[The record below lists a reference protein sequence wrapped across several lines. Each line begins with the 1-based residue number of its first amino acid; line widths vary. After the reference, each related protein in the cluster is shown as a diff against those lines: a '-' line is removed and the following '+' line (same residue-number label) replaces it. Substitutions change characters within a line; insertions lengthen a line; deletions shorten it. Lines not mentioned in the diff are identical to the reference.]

1 MRGSRREGRRSEG
14 HPAQGPPWV
23 KGPEGRACA
32 MARPWYGSKWLRIWG
47 GGLLLVLVAAVAVP
61 FLVPADR
68 FRPLLVRFL
77 EGYTGRRVQI
87 DALRLYLLPTV
98 RLRAVNIRLKNPEGL
113 PAGDMIVVKS
123 VDLGIALRPLFFR
136 KLVVTYI
143 AVNGVRANLLRDLA
157 GRTNYDLVPPAS
169 GLSGAV
175 TAPGDG
181 GASFLSLDRIGAVTI
196 RNAEVAFSDY
206 DQRRQQATPLFTISG
221 LNARIQNIRPD
232 TPDWTKSLELTSDL
246 RGIKFSTTTLAK
258 PVQIQKGKFTIAGG
272 TGRGTIAATLE
283 GMHADGMVTVARFD
297 PVSITF
303 TVTIPQLDLDS
314 LNKLIVGSSA
324 DGRDVQAAP
333 PQRRLLAR
341 GDVKIGKILF
351 APLAADSVDGRL
363 SVYTNTVQLDSYTLS
378 CYGGTVQGVAALD
391 YTASGLPAV
400 ATVKARGINLTE
412 IMRTAAPGA
421 RKITGTLE
429 ADLHL
434 AAAFGRDPKATLTG
448 AGTFAVRNGTFEGLD
463 LKSTLA
469 KIVRASQPNVPAGAT
484 RFSYFG
490 GDLRILQ
497 QRVYSNSLRLDAEG
511 LEGTAGGSFGFDKTL
526 DYAGT
531 GVLKS
536 LVSETSPSGGALPS
550 VPQML
555 GNVLPGAAGT
565 TGVRVPFSVRGTFD
579 DPKFSLAGTP
589 LLIRDK
595 SPQQP
600 QQQPQ
605 QPSPQDLLNL
615 LR

>member
-1 MRGSRREGRRSEG
+1 MNRPINIALILRAALPTR
-14 HPAQGPPWV
+14 PA
-23 KGPEGRACA
+23 
-32 MARPWYGSKWLRIWG
+32 WYGSKWLRIGG
-47 GGLLLVLVAAVAVP
+47 GGLLLVLVAAVAVS

-68 FRPLLVRFL
+68 FRPLLVRFI

-98 RLRAVNIRLKNPEGL
+98 RLRAVNIRLKNPEGF
-113 PAGDMIVVKS
+113 PASDMMVVKS
-123 VDLGIALRPLFFR
+123 VDLGIALRALLSR
-136 KLVVTYI
+136 RLVVTYI

-157 GRTNYDLVPPAS
+157 GRANYDLVPPAPGS
-169 GLSGAV
+169 SGAV
-175 TAPGDG
+175 TASGDG
-181 GASFLSLDRIGAVTI
+181 GASFLSVDRIGAVTI
-196 RNAEVAFSDY
+196 RNVEVAFGNY
-206 DQRRQQATPLFTISG
+206 DQRRQQATPLFTFSG

-232 TPDWTKSLELTSDL
+232 TPGWTKRLELTSDL
-246 RGIKFSTTTLAK
+246 RGMKFSTTTLAK

-303 TVTIPQLDLDS
+303 TVTVPQLDLDS
-314 LNKLIVGSSA
+314 LNKLIVGSSG
-324 DGRDVQAAP
+324 DERGVQASP

-351 APLAADSVDGRL
+351 APLAADSMDGRL
-363 SVYTNTVQLDSYTLS
+363 SVYTNTVELDSYTLS
-378 CYGGTVQGVAALD
+378 SYGGTVQGVATLD

-400 ATVKARGINLTE
+400 ATAKARGINLTE
-412 IMRTAAPGA
+412 IVRTAAPGA

-434 AAAFGRDPKATLTG
+434 AAAFGRDPKATLTA
-448 AGTFAVRNGTFEGLD
+448 AGTFAVRNGIFEGLD

-490 GDLRILQ
+490 GDLRIAQ
-497 QRVYSNSLRLDAEG
+497 QRVYSTALRLDAEG
-511 LEGTAGGSFGFDKTL
+511 LEATAGGSFGFHKTL

-536 LVSETSPSGGALPS
+536 LASETSPSGAALPS
-550 VPQML
+550 LRQML

-565 TGVRVPFSVRGTFD
+565 AGVRVPFSVRGTFD
-579 DPKFSLAGTP
+579 DPKFFLLAATP
-589 LLIRDK
+589 YLIRDQ
-595 SPQQP
+595 SPRQP

-605 QPSPQDLLNL
+605 QPKQPSPQDLLKL